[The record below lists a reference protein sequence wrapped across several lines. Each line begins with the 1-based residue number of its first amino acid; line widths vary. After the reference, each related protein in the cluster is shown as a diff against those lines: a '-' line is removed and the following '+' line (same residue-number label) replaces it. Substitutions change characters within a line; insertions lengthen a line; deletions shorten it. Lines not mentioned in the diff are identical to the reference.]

1 MSNPLIEQILDGRA
15 PERLRIAAA
24 RGALPLPPAQLA
36 KLYLHLRN
44 DEDGSIQADARQS
57 LEAIGDETRSQIL
70 EDPECAPEVLIHFA
84 AGAATV
90 PELAER
96 IAFHDAVSEP
106 ALAVLAGKGNSKVID
121 LVLTNQEM
129 LLAHTGLLDR
139 LMANPALR
147 PDQRGKILDVL
158 ERIAAASESDATSD
172 EAATGEEDDAFAEA
186 AALLEVDVGELLS
199 ASEII
204 DGHEFAESEEEEVRS
219 AYQKILRL
227 NTAQKAIMA
236 MKGNREERQ
245 ILIRDTNKTVSLG
258 VLKNPRLT
266 DGEVEGIAKMRNV
279 SEDVLRWVGAN
290 RDWSKSMAVVL
301 ALVYNPRTPQTISTN
316 FITRINNKD
325 LQKLQGSRDVPE
337 LVRRMARRTLQTRR
351 QAQQASFKK
360 K

>member
-1 MSNPLIEQILDGRA
+1 MSSPLVAQILAGKA
-15 PERLRIAAA
+15 PERLRVAAA

-36 KLYLHLRN
+36 QLYLYLRN
-44 DEDGSIQADARQS
+44 DEDAAIKRDAAAS
-57 LEAIGDETRSQIL
+57 LDAIATETRDQIL
-70 EDPECAPEVLIHFA
+70 EDTECAPEVLIHFA
-84 AGAATV
+84 AGAISDPVA
-90 PELAER
+90 AER
-96 IAFHDAVSEP
+96 IAFHDAVPEP

-129 LLAHTGLLDR
+129 LLAHTDLLDR

-147 PDQRGKILDVL
+147 PDQRGRILDVL
-158 ERIAAASESDATSD
+158 ERIASSVEKAGD
-172 EAATGEEDDAFAEA
+172 EDDADAEGDDEAYAEA
-186 AALLEVDVGELLS
+186 AALLEVDVGDLLS

-219 AYQKILRL
+219 AYKKIIRM
-227 NTAQKAIMA
+227 NTAQKAILA
-236 MKGNREERQ
+236 MKGGREERQ
-245 ILIRDTNKTVSLG
+245 ILIRDTNKTVALG

-290 RDWSKSMAVVL
+290 RDWSKSMPVVL

-316 FITRINNKD
+316 FVTRINTKE
-325 LQKLQGSRDVPE
+325 LQKIQSSRDIPE
-337 LVRRMARRTLQTRR
+337 LVRRMAKRTLMTRR
-351 QAQQASFKK
+351 QAQQTTFKK